1 MCGRDRD
8 VPVLTSL
15 STCTQIKQKVS
26 VFLLVNNSVGL
37 FTVYKQMTEDKKE
50 KKKKT
55 AITGINTF
63 TNIPTVSLQAAST
76 CYYCP
81 SDWIHTQT
89 VELVMTRADNGVL

>member
-1 MCGRDRD
+1 MCGRGRD

-37 FTVYKQMTEDKKE
+37 FTVYKQMTEDKK
-50 KKKKT
+50 KKKT
-55 AITGINTF
+55 KKQPSQALIH
-63 TNIPTVSLQAAST
+63 LQIYRQSHFKLPQRAST
-76 CYYCP
+76 AP
-81 SDWIHTQT
+81 VIGLT

>member
-1 MCGRDRD
+1 MCGRGRD

-50 KKKKT
+50 KKKKQPSQALIHLQIYRQSHFKLPQRATT
-55 AITGINTF
+55 APVIG
-63 TNIPTVSLQAAST
+63 L
-76 CYYCP
+76 
-81 SDWIHTQT
+81 T

>member
-1 MCGRDRD
+1 MCGRGRD

-50 KKKKT
+50 KKKQPSQALIHLQIYRQSHFKLPQCATT
-55 AITGINTF
+55 APVIG
-63 TNIPTVSLQAAST
+63 L
-76 CYYCP
+76 
-81 SDWIHTQT
+81 T